1 LTNNID
7 KLKIRYANIEDQHF
21 VLKLHNQNVL
31 EDNFFSKQ
39 KVKLVDHK
47 IWFKKKI
54 NEKTLFIGSLQDK
67 VGYVRYDFINKK
79 NLSVS
84 IAIKNKY
91 KQKRF
96 GKKILIKTLKKKKLT
111 KFNIIA
117 VIKKENQ
124 ISKKFFLDSGF
135 KFFKKNTYIIKAK
148 R

>member
-1 LTNNID
+1 MK
-7 KLKIRYANIEDQHF
+7 KLY
-21 VLKLHNQNVL
+21 L
-31 EDNFFSKQ
+31 
-39 KVKLVDHK
+39 
-47 IWFKKKI
+47 
-54 NEKTLFIGSLQDK
+54 GSLQDK

-91 KQKRF
+91 KRKGF
-96 GKKILIKTLKKKKLT
+96 GKQILIKTLKKKKLT